1 LRNNFKKTD
10 IIGRVGGDEFCV
22 YMKDVPSLDLV
33 VSKSENLIGQI
44 RSMSDDY
51 DFTFSIGI
59 KMRKE
64 EKTYEQLLKNA
75 DKALYQAKNMGGAT
89 VKDY

>member
-1 LRNNFKKTD
+1 MRNNFKKTD